1 MENSGQDL
9 SSTANHFF
17 SSGDGSAAASVES
30 GWKSY
35 IDYFMEMQQRQ
46 KGEASLATGGLS
58 TDDVGRC
65 RSTSEYSG
73 DCGLGASTRLPALV
87 EPSVVSRRLSLKE
100 GWRRK
105 KKVLYDESLE
115 DTATSP
121 ISSPKLRDSDANHQR
136 KGSSCDEI
144 SHSKKNT
151 SDVNGANTTT
161 DTTIKED
168 GAWLIP
174 ACVHMVINQHQPYHK
189 CTCTHTCTY
198 EKKV

>member
-144 SHSKKNT
+144 SHSKPLPSAITKLFRWGFVVLCFWRFWIKLKN
-151 SDVNGANTTT
+151 
-161 DTTIKED
+161 I
-168 GAWLIP
+168 
-174 ACVHMVINQHQPYHK
+174 
-189 CTCTHTCTY
+189 TY
-198 EKKV
+198 AHNFSRVA